1 MSTVFNFLSVV
12 TICHHNL
19 LARRNWNL
27 LSRVGTKLQEYL
39 KRNALNLFHGNNVF
53 FVVVVLLM
61 LFFCCCFFSNVPEE
75 FSLSEDKFVKFL
87 KKRKSAEKLC
97 TYIYLLHKT
106 SRPVEHFW
114 KLATSATCF
123 TKKKII
129 NWLIIERYLFYSES
143 KEFNYISYRQ
153 VSLQSSLRSLSFH
166 PSVIAT
172 NLPSCLAA

>member
-12 TICHHNL
+12 TICHHN

-39 KRNALNLFHGNNVF
+39 KRNALNLFHGND
-53 FVVVVLLM
+53 VLFLL
-61 LFFCCCFFSNVPEE
+61 LFRCCCFFVFCFFSSVPEE
-75 FSLSEDKFVKFL
+75 FSLSEDKFVKFV

-143 KEFNYISYRQ
+143 KEFNYISYQQ

>member
-12 TICHHNL
+12 TICHHN

-39 KRNALNLFHGNNVF
+39 KRNALNLFHGND
-53 FVVVVLLM
+53 VLFLL
-61 LFFCCCFFSNVPEE
+61 LFRCCCFFVFCFFSSVPEE
-75 FSLSEDKFVKFL
+75 FSLSEDKFVKFV

-114 KLATSATCF
+114 KLASSATCF

-166 PSVIAT
+166 SSVIAT